1 MPTPLVFQFDLP
13 ESVRQGRCVPV
24 SLATLSDAQM
34 QQDFDRLRAV
44 TEENPFERLRSF
56 PVPTAQMFFHPSFIA
71 QIKALQMALVKAST
85 DIVDRWFSDEAAKFT
100 QRMPLDSYE
109 EDLLKVCI
117 HTQIYKI
124 THFVC
129 GAVADLDI

>member
-1 MPTPLVFQFDLP
+1 MPTPLVYQFDLP
-13 ESVRQGRCVPV
+13 ESVRKGRCIPV

-34 QQDFDRLRAV
+34 QKDLGRVRAAI
-44 TEENPFERLRSF
+44 EENPFEKLRSF

-71 QIKALQMALVKAST
+71 QVKALQVALVKAST

-109 EDLLKVCI
+109 EELLKVCM
-117 HTQIYKI
+117 HKSTK
-124 THFVC
+124 
-129 GAVADLDI
+129 